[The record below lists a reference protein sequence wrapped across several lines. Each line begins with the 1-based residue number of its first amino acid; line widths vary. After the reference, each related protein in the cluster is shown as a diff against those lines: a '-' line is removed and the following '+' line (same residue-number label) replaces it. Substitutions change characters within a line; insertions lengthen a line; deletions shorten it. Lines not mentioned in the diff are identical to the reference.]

1 MSDPRRW
8 PTPWAFGLLVLPLG
22 MYVGFVGTA
31 LSFLL
36 SKAGVPVD
44 EIARIGALLALP
56 PALMFLWTPVV
67 DVKLRR
73 RTWLVLG
80 ALATAF
86 CMWVACPLLGASHLR
101 LLTALLFV
109 GGCTV
114 ALVQAGCGGLMATM
128 LTVPAQGRAAAW
140 DQAGNFGGGALG
152 GALVLWLA
160 ERFSLPLVGLA
171 TAVLAVLPALP
182 AFTIAEPPPIA
193 SHWFR
198 GRFAEIRKEGLAVL
212 RSPIRRWSVLLLIAP
227 GSTCAAQFL
236 LPALAS
242 HYGVGGRGVMWTN
255 GIAGGGVLSLG
266 SLCGVLIPGDW
277 DRRLTYAGAGLT
289 TALGA
294 IVLLIANRPSVYFAG
309 TLLYLLAAGLCNTR
323 YVALVLDVVGSAH
336 HDTSTWFMALMA
348 VGALPIAAMTWL
360 EGQSFHKFGKQGL
373 LWTDAAAN
381 LLVFTTVALVF
392 ATYGLG
398 LRGTPSSPALKP
410 DVHKP

>member
-1 MSDPRRW
+1 LD
-8 PTPWAFGLLVLPLG
+8 
-22 MYVGFVGTA
+22 
-31 LSFLL
+31 
-36 SKAGVPVD
+36 AG
-44 EIARIGALLALP
+44 RGCQTP
-56 PALMFLWTPVV
+56 PADLARRRRVGHRFLYV
-67 DVKLRR
+67 DRVSVTGRFALEAPNSAPFRRRLHGCTCAGRLRR
-73 RTWLVLG
+73 VDGYNADGTR
-80 ALATAF
+80 AT
-86 CMWVACPLLGASHLR
+86 
-101 LLTALLFV
+101 
-109 GGCTV
+109 
-114 ALVQAGCGGLMATM
+114 
-128 LTVPAQGRAAAW
+128 RAAAW
-140 DQAGNFGGGALG
+140 DQAGTCGGGALG
-152 GALVLWLA
+152 GALVVSLA

-198 GRFAEIRKEGLAVL
+198 GRFGEIRKEGLAVL

-242 HYGVGGRGVMWTN
+242 HYGVGGKGVMWTN
-255 GIAGGGVLSLG
+255 GIAGGGVLSFG

-294 IVLLIANRPSVYFAG
+294 IVHLIANRPSVYFAG

-336 HDTSTWFMALMA
+336 HDTNTWFMALMA
-348 VGALPIAAMTWL
+348 VGALPIAGMTWL

-381 LLVFTTVALVF
+381 LLVFTIVALVF
-392 ATYGLG
+392 AATYGLG
-398 LRGTPSSPALKP
+398 LRGTSSSQPLKP
-410 DVHKP
+410 DG